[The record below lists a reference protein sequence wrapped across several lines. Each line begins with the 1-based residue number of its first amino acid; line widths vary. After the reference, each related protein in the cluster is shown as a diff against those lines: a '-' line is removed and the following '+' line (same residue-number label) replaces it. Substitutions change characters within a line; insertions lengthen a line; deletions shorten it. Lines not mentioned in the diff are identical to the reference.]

1 MTETKPKRRW
11 LSFSIR
17 ELLLFTAILGLALA
31 WWMDHRRLTTFNG
44 VPAQLLD
51 QEMAKD
57 NIVAT
62 LRRSIDI
69 LKAKVVYPDSKEL
82 VTPDEIRNQIQR
94 LQERLEQRELMIRP
108 IITRQLIADFNY
120 WREDR
125 SASQVAGSSK

>member
-82 VTPDEIRNQIQR
+82 VTPTKFEIKFSGFKN
-94 LQERLEQRELMIRP
+94 
-108 IITRQLIADFNY
+108 
-120 WREDR
+120 
-125 SASQVAGSSK
+125 G